1 MKMTALLIAIAMLCM
16 TLEGCDSPTGIDT
29 REVMTA
35 LEDGISRA
43 NQAFLEG
50 FADRPA
56 QIITVDYKPPTATRA
71 IVIEYK
77 PQTH

>member
-1 MKMTALLIAIAMLCM
+1 MKLTALLIAIAMVCM
-16 TLEGCDSPTGIDT
+16 TLEGCDSQTGYDT
-29 REVMTA
+29 RELMSA
-35 LEDGISRA
+35 LEGGITRA

-56 QIITVDYKPPTATRA
+56 QIITVDYKRPTSTRA
-71 IVIEYK
+71 VVIDYQ

>member
-1 MKMTALLIAIAMLCM
+1 MKLTALFIVIAMVCM
-16 TLEGCDSPTGIDT
+16 TLEGCDSQTGYDT
-29 REVMTA
+29 REIMSA
-35 LEDGISRA
+35 LEGGITRA
-43 NQAFLEG
+43 TQAFIEG

-71 IVIEYK
+71 IVIDYT